1 MKEST
6 ENKAKEVFTYQQ
18 YLECEKEEM
27 SIGDNI
33 GNYKVIGGARDN
45 KHDKIFK
52 SILQDKKELANF
64 LKKYIKHE
72 VEPENIEL
80 CNTNHITSDYKYSDS
95 DIICKIKGKE
105 TYYLIEQQTRVD
117 YSMPY
122 RMLTYS
128 VEIIR
133 EAVRGKN
140 TNSKDF
146 AYPEVIPIVLYT
158 GNNRW
163 TAKTKFSECQRI
175 EISEEKVIEFKYNLV
190 DINKYEIEEILK
202 ERTKLSNALIL
213 EKCKNNEEVIKNIK
227 KIVEEQNEI
236 NELKKLV
243 KYLYGNFEDE
253 KIKKIIE
260 ELEESESGGEMSTI
274 AERLEREYKNERK
287 EGIELG
293 ISQGISQG
301 IARGLAQGIRNTIEK
316 LIAKNMN
323 DEFITDVTGYSK
335 QQITKIRKELESKQT
350 QKSST

>member
-52 SILQDKKELANF
+52 SILQDKKELTKF
-64 LKKYIKHE
+64 LKKYMRHE

-133 EAVRGKN
+133 GAVRGKN
-140 TNSKDF
+140 INSKDF
-146 AYPEVIPIVLYT
+146 VYPEVIPIVLYT

-202 ERTKLSNALIL
+202 ERTRLSNALIL
-213 EKCKNNEEVIKNIK
+213 EKCKNNGEVIKSIK

-274 AERLEREYKNERK
+274 AERLEREYKN
-287 EGIELG
+287 
-293 ISQGISQG
+293 SF
-301 IARGLAQGIRNTIEK
+301 AQGVRNTIEK

-323 DEFITDVTGYSK
+323 DEFIIDVTGYSK